1 MIEDEGGNT
10 WYKQGLREERLN
22 HGVRG
27 FHAVFSFQ
35 CEDCWMLNMEGRLPV
50 PELDDT
56 YVMLIR
62 RANLDAMGGRA
73 KTTIKGHAASLQ
85 RFIKNAS
92 QIRRTPSIPVRGPM
106 PLEDK
111 VGMGIAA
118 DLLLH
123 SLTAKPRLKGEKFI
137 QFDTMRRPRATF
149 SRGWESSPA
158 GIAEGATFTI
168 GTARVTVTSCPTQQ
182 PWFGLFMRG

>member
-1 MIEDEGGNT
+1 VIEDEGGNT
-10 WYKQGLREERLN
+10 WYKQGLRKERLN

-35 CEDCWMLNMEGRLPV
+35 CKDCWMLNMEGRLPV
-50 PELDDT
+50 PELDDA

-62 RANLDAMGGRA
+62 QANLDAMGGRA
-73 KTTIKGHAASLQ
+73 KTTIEGHAASLQ

-92 QIRRTPSIPVRGPM
+92 QIQRTPSIPVWGPM

-137 QFDTMRRPRATF
+137 QFDTMRRP
-149 SRGWESSPA
+149 
-158 GIAEGATFTI
+158 
-168 GTARVTVTSCPTQQ
+168 
-182 PWFGLFMRG
+182 